1 MTNNK
6 FRKIIENSVNDVLV
20 RLFKDRNKM
29 DFVISQG
36 GFEKYFQFEVA
47 YELSKSGLHVHIEG
61 QGRSDILIYEGCNP
75 AAVIEM
81 GAGFESQKEQETKPQ
96 SDYQNFLEKL
106 TKERSLRGVEFYSLM
121 ILGLNNQ
128 KGKIPSNWK
137 QVNLL
142 CKQPVSYEKAWRE
155 SGFYVISMTFRA
167 SKLGVSASL
176 LYRETT

>member
-6 FRKIIENSVNDVLV
+6 YRKIIENSVNDVLV
-20 RLFKDRNKM
+20 RLFKDRKKM

-36 GFEKYFQFEVA
+36 GFEKYFQFEIA
-47 YELSKSGLHVHIEG
+47 YEISKSSCHVHVEG
-61 QGRSDILIYEGCNP
+61 QGRSDILIYEGSNP

-81 GAGFESQKEQETKPQ
+81 GAGFESQKEQESKPQ
-96 SDYQNFLEKL
+96 SDYQSFLQKSD
-106 TKERSLRGVEFYSLM
+106 KEHSLRGIEFYSLM
-121 ILGLNNQ
+121 ILGMNNN

-155 SGFYVISMTFRA
+155 SGFDVIPMNFYA
-167 SKLGVSASL
+167 SKLGLSTSL
-176 LYRETT
+176 LHKIAT